1 MVKPKWHK
9 VKYGMYSLC
18 DSIRAVRTERV
29 IDGYIITG
37 TVILYVE
44 GPELDNDG
52 VAFRSTDL
60 PLASGVSWVSLRVFR
75 RCKFFAGGVSHETVR
90 AFL

>member
-1 MVKPKWHK
+1 
-9 VKYGMYSLC
+9 MYSLC

-29 IDGYIITG
+29 IDGYIIIG

-44 GPELDNDG
+44 GSELDNDG

-60 PLASGVSWVSLRVFR
+60 PLASRVSWVFLRVFR
-75 RCKFFAGGVSHETVR
+75 RCKFFAGGVSYEIVK